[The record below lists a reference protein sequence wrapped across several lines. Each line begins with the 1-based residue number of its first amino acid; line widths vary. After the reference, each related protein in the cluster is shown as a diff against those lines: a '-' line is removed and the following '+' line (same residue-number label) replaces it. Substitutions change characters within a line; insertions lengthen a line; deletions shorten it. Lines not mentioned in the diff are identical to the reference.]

1 MNKKN
6 AILKPGPP
14 YVSFLKE
21 LVKMLAGL
29 CSR

>member
-6 AILKPGPP
+6 AILKPASA

-29 CSR
+29 YSR